1 MITEILVVA
10 GFIAIVGFTP
20 VIALGFLM
28 WVAHKFICLTN
39 LHSR

>member
-28 WVAHKFICLTN
+28 WVAHKTN
-39 LHSR
+39 QA